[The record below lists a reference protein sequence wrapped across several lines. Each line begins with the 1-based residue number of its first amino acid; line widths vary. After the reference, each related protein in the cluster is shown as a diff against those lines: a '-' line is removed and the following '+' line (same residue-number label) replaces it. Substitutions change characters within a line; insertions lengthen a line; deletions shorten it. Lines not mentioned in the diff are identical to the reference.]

1 MEIKRLDYQGTFL
14 NAIDKT
20 LELGLNLDSYPK
32 EFNEPCPEHVRASIL
47 KLTADVLNGNGFRCS
62 SLLAN
67 KCVPVHLIVQYWL
80 KKELNISSHIT
91 IGERYWS
98 DDEIYCKMSYDYIKS
113 EMIAPNH
120 SKPINAHVWLT
131 LPDGSILDCTAEA
144 FLDVTEDRG
153 DFPVNECLMF
163 VRPDET
169 PLSGYHRPYLVGTDF
184 LEKAGVYKP
193 D

>member
-1 MEIKRLDYQGTFL
+1 MDYQETFL

-32 EFNEPCPEHVRASIL
+32 EFSEPCPEHVRASIL

-62 SLLAN
+62 SELAN
-67 KCVPVHLIVQYWL
+67 KCVPVHLIIQYWL
-80 KKELNISSHIT
+80 KQELNISSHIT

-153 DFPVNECLMF
+153 DYPVNQCLMF
-163 VRPDET
+163 VRPSET
-169 PLSGYHRPYLVGTDF
+169 PPSGYHRPYLVGTDF
-184 LEKAGVYKP
+184 LEKAGVIKLG
-193 D
+193 